1 MNYIIFCRITLCY
14 NERVKK
20 KYDLIFGFGPAC
32 SCSQAIR
39 RAGLQ
44 YLSFPF
50 DWITPT
56 FGQPGWDDDV
66 RRRTDIVCSEFRDW
80 LLPNDFSFHGHH
92 TNGKDKYFNTRHGL
106 MFLHDFPEGVPL
118 AESFPAVAV
127 KYHRRCARLLEL
139 IRRSRNVLIVRID
152 RPDLDYRTP
161 VDDCRYA
168 RRMLAERFAPA
179 NFDFILL
186 QEDASIPRDE
196 CQEEQIEDGLLRLSL
211 DYRNL
216 KPGADIMQPDT
227 AITAAAL
234 RTRFTV
240 SDYRTGDERAAW
252 AHTRKMKRYAR
263 YGAANAFQYHWRRLK
278 AALGGNGTGNA

>member
-1 MNYIIFCRITLCY
+1 MT
-14 NERVKK
+14 KK
-20 KYDLIFGFGPAC
+20 RYDLAFGLGIAC
-32 SCSQAIR
+32 SCSQSLR

-118 AESFPAVAV
+118 AESFPAVAG
-127 KYHRRCARLLEL
+127 KYHRRCDRLLEL

-168 RRMLAERFAPA
+168 RRMLAEHFAPT

-186 QEDASIPRDE
+186 QEDASIPRGE

-216 KPGADIMQPDT
+216 KPDADTMQPDT
-227 AITAAAL
+227 DVTAAAL

-240 SDYRTGDERAAW
+240 GDYRTGDERAAW
-252 AHTRKMKRYAR
+252 AHKRKMKRYAR
-263 YGAANAFQYHWRRLK
+263 YGATNAFQYRWRRLM
-278 AALGGNGTGNA
+278 AALGGNGTRNA